1 MKEDI
6 MFGWNI
12 VTLVAG
18 VPGLLIAMVVHE
30 YAHAL
35 AAYHMG
41 DDTPRMM
48 GRLTLNPMAHI
59 DPIGALMLLVAQFGW
74 AKPVMINP
82 NNFRNWRKG
91 EICVSLAGPVSNLI
105 AAFVALLVQILF
117 IKLNLFTGTALSTV
131 LSLIVIYNIN
141 FAIFNMIP
149 LPPLDGSRVL
159 MCFLPTEWN
168 YKLASIER
176 YSFLILIGLMMT
188 PFFSYILIPLQRL
201 ILGIFSLIVSPL
213 L

>member
-1 MKEDI
+1 